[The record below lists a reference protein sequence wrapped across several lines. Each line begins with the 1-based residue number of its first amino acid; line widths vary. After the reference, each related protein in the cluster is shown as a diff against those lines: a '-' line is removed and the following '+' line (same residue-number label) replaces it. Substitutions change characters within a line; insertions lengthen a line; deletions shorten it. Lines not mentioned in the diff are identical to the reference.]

1 MNKHVP
7 FIWRARDHTQK
18 RPPNL
23 AEEPN
28 GTTVMMRRLLGV
40 AIAAGLLL
48 AISGTSSGAR
58 QSRHLSGTHAQASV
72 KEDRGVVSYPSR
84 VPAFDPR
91 GTSAY
96 PFGPGINFPY
106 PDRPYG
112 DPDKW

>member
-1 MNKHVP
+1 M
-7 FIWRARDHTQK
+7 
-18 RPPNL
+18 
-23 AEEPN
+23 
-28 GTTVMMRRLLGV
+28 TVTRLLGV

-48 AISGTSSGAR
+48 GISGTSSGAR
-58 QSRHLSGTHAQASV
+58 QSRHQSGTHAHASV
-72 KEDRGVVSYPSR
+72 KEDRGVVSSPSR

-112 DPDKW
+112 DPGKW

>member
-7 FIWRARDHTQK
+7 FIWRARDHTRK
-18 RPPNL
+18 SLPNL
-23 AEEPN
+23 AEKPN
-28 GTTVMMRRLLGV
+28 GTTVMMTRLLGM
-40 AIAAGLLL
+40 AIATGLLV

-58 QSRHLSGTHAQASV
+58 QSRHLSGTHAHASV
-72 KEDRGVVSYPSR
+72 KEDHGVVSYPSR
-84 VPAFDPR
+84 VPAYDPR

>member
-1 MNKHVP
+1 MT
-7 FIWRARDHTQK
+7 ITRI
-18 RPPNL
+18 
-23 AEEPN
+23 
-28 GTTVMMRRLLGV
+28 LGV

-58 QSRHLSGTHAQASV
+58 QSRHLSGAHAQASV
-72 KEDRGVVSYPSR
+72 KEDRGVASYPSR

-106 PDRPYG
+106 PDHVRFTPNTG
-112 DPDKW
+112 QHE

>member
-1 MNKHVP
+1 MNKHVR
-7 FIWRARDHTQK
+7 FIWRARDHTRK
-18 RPPNL
+18 SPPNL

-28 GTTVMMRRLLGV
+28 GTTLMMRRLVSV
-40 AIAAGLLL
+40 AVAAGLLL

-72 KEDRGVVSYPSR
+72 KEDRGIVSYPSR
-84 VPAFDPR
+84 VPAYDPR

-96 PFGPGINFPY
+96 PFGPGNNFPY